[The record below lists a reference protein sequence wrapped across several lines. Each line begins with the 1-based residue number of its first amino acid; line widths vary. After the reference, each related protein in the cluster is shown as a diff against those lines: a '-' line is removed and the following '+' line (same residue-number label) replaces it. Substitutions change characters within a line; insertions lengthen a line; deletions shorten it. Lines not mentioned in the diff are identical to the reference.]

1 MGGTSKTMTMRIIR
15 LFFLL
20 CFVGGTTLALN
31 PSDAQAI
38 ELRNL
43 SSLDELKAQFNRD
56 AGVPRLV
63 LLLSPT

>member
-1 MGGTSKTMTMRIIR
+1 MTSRIAR

-20 CFVGGTTLALN
+20 CFVGTMTLTWNL
-31 PSDAQAI
+31 SGAQAG
-38 ELRNL
+38 ELRELN
-43 SSLDELKAQFNRD
+43 SLDELKAEFNRD